1 MDNNIVLILLAIVF
15 IATIVYISLQNYFE
29 GATSFK
35 YNTNLIQL
43 SQIDLTGVR
52 DPSSSNFSYGMWL
65 KLPKFKDGII
75 YNRETE
81 LKIFIKN
88 GALMASCVS
97 TSLDVDNTVTSTTN
111 EFELIKNLPLQKW
124 MYINISI
131 SKIKDSR
138 SIVDVYID
146 GKLIKS
152 LQYNGLIVPSTN
164 TAEIGPSNAKLVGF
178 KRWSYSL
185 TPVMVAN
192 EYNSMNVSKIL
203 GNYSA
208 DISVLTNGAV
218 TNNFTIL

>member
-1 MDNNIVLILLAIVF
+1 MVNNIVLILLAIVC

-97 TSLDVDNTVTSTTN
+97 TTN

-124 MYINISI
+124 MYINISV

-218 TNNFTIL
+218 TNNFTVL

>member
-97 TSLDVDNTVTSTTN
+97 TTN

-124 MYINISI
+124 MYINISV

-218 TNNFTIL
+218 TNNFTVL

>member
-15 IATIVYISLQNYFE
+15 IATIVYISLQNYYE

-97 TSLDVDNTVTSTTN
+97 TTN

-124 MYINISI
+124 MYINISV

-218 TNNFTIL
+218 TNNFTVL